1 MAGAVAIFS
10 VAIVAALC
18 MSGWNSAEHR
28 QHENEARR
36 MKFAFYASGALFF
49 VVVIKVIFF
58 GGI

>member
-10 VAIVAALC
+10 VAIVAALY

-36 MKFAFYASGALFF
+36 MKFAFYASGALFSA
-49 VVVIKVIFF
+49 VVIKVIFF
-58 GGI
+58 AGI